1 MHFSDM
7 LISLFPAICVNFNKN
22 RNYLLKFLFDQRSKI
37 KIKDQ
42 RSKKRNNFK
51 KFTIEYKVDCIW
63 TLIISRFVQKL
74 WPSSQRVQGIFLL
87 FAFLG
92 VDRGQRIEAS
102 GFPDH
107 SVLLQQLTVNSGSA
121 EALTHRVVSLVTIG
135 HRPPWTL

>member
-1 MHFSDM
+1 MHFGDM

-22 RNYLLKFLFDQRSKI
+22 RNYLLKFLFDLW
-37 KIKDQ
+37 
-42 RSKKRNNFK
+42 SKKRNNFK